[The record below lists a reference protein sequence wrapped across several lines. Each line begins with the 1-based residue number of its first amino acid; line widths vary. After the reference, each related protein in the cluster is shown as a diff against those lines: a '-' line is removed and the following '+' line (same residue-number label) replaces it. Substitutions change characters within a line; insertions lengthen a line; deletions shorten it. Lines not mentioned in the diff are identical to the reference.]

1 MVARFEEDDFPGEDR
16 DVVISAGQA
25 SVLPRAASRLPQES
39 RDLLALIQRRSLAL
53 VELEGEL
60 AGLTDMGREQGIS
73 WSILGAAQGLTGE
86 ALRRRSLED
95 S

>member
-1 MVARFEEDDFPGEDR
+1 MVARFDEDDFPGEDR
-16 DVVISAGQA
+16 DVVLGPTGAT
-25 SVLPRAASRLPQES
+25 VLPRAASRLPAES
-39 RDLLALIQRRSLAL
+39 RELLALIQARALAL

-60 AGLTDMGREQGIS
+60 AGLTDVGREQGIS

>member
-25 SVLPRAASRLPQES
+25 SVLPRAASRLP